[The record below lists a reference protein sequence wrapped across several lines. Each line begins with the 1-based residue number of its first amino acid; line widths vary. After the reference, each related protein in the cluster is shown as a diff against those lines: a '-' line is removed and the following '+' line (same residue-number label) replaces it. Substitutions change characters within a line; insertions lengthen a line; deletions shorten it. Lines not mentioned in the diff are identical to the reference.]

1 MPELRRDPIIDRWVI
16 ITTERGKVQADFEKM
31 SENSQTYNEG
41 CPFCAGNE
49 NKTDS
54 EIMSF
59 RENGTKKNEKGWWVR
74 VIPNKFPV
82 LRVEGN
88 LNKRGE
94 GMFDFMDGIG
104 AHEII
109 IESPIHNASF
119 ADMENKQMEEILWA
133 FRDRTFDLKRDNR
146 FEYILVF
153 KNHGVAAGAS
163 LAHPH
168 SQIIA
173 IPTVPVRV
181 KQEMQGSRNYYDY
194 KERCVFCDIIRE
206 ETEANVRVVS
216 ENENFICIVPFASR
230 FPFETW
236 ILPKIHS
243 SVFEDLQKHEITN
256 LAMILRDINGRM
268 IRTLKNPPY
277 NFIIHNSPC
286 KSGRL
291 PYYHWHMEIMPRL
304 TKTAGFEWGTG
315 FYINPTPPEEA
326 AKFLRECL

>member
-16 ITTERGKVQADFEKM
+16 ITTERGKIHADFEKM
-31 SENSQTYNEG
+31 PENSQENNEA
-41 CPFCAGNE
+41 CPFCMGNE
-49 NKTDS
+49 SKTPP
-54 EIMSF
+54 EIISF
-59 RENGTKKNEKGWWVR
+59 REAGTAKNKSGWWVR
-74 VIPNKFPV
+74 VVPNKFPV

-104 AHEII
+104 AHEVV

-119 ADMENKQMEEILWA
+119 ADMENKQVEEILWA
-133 FRDRTFDLKRDNR
+133 FHGRIADLKKDSR
-146 FEYILVF
+146 FEYILAF
-153 KNHGVAAGAS
+153 KNHGAAAGAS
-163 LAHPH
+163 LIHPH

-173 IPTVPVRV
+173 IPTIPVRV
-181 KQEMQGSRNYYDY
+181 KQELEGSRSYYDY

-206 ETEANVRVVS
+206 ETEANVRIVS

-236 ILPKIHS
+236 ILPKVHS
-243 SVFEDLQKHEITN
+243 SFFEDLQKTEITS
-256 LAMILRDINGRM
+256 LAMILKDINGRM
-268 IRTLKNPPY
+268 IRTLENPPY

-286 KSGRL
+286 KSGNL
-291 PYYHWHMEIMPRL
+291 PYYHWHIEIMPRL
-304 TKTAGFEWGTG
+304 IKTAGFEWGTG

-326 AKFLRECL
+326 AKFLREC